1 MDCCQLFATT
11 IIAPTRARDLDAAI
25 MDVKSLRPLDVS
37 SARDLN
43 VLGVTLVR
51 GRVAEHEQQTDD
63 DREQGHWS
71 QLEKWSTQLVQNA
84 PTLLEIAIVRLYQ
97 ISATAT
103 AAAKI
108 VKPRTG

>member
-1 MDCCQLFATT
+1 
-11 IIAPTRARDLDAAI
+11 